1 MATQTKPDIK
11 SAADILRDAGEV
23 FGEPLKEGI
32 EYVIQSWTTRS
43 QHFQASNGRE
53 ARDGIQI
60 NLLMSVVGSDN
71 EPEMYRCF
79 SAVLL
84 RQLEAIGEDNLPVK
98 ASFQR
103 KETLV
108 GRVDETGKRYAAWSI
123 LVD

>member
-1 MATQTKPDIK
+1 MTTKASPDIK

-23 FGEPLKEGI
+23 FGEPLKEGV
-32 EYVIQSWTTRS
+32 EYVISSWTTRS

-60 NLLMSVVGSDN
+60 NLLMSVVGKDD

-84 RQLEAIGEDNLPVK
+84 RQLEAIGEANLPVL

-103 KETLV
+103 KPTLD
-108 GRVDETGKRYAAWSI
+108 GRTDETGKRYAAWSI